1 MSQSALRAGA
11 LRLESFDPAPA
22 AAPAPARPA
31 RAELEREIAR
41 ARSEGHARGFE
52 EGAAAALARE
62 EAETRALLAGLAEHL
77 ADRALTERAA
87 RSALERRI
95 GPLLAAL
102 LGALAPALAERGLG
116 PLIEARIRAILARM
130 PDARPVLRV
139 PPARVEELR
148 ALLGGEGIG
157 APALRILA
165 DPDLSGLSCEID
177 WADGI
182 DAIDPGAAAAEV
194 TAALGELLDTGANGV
209 PRAAAAGG

>member
-31 RAELEREIAR
+31 RADLEREIAR

-62 EAETRALLAGLAEHL
+62 EAETRALLAGLSEHL

-95 GPLLAAL
+95 GPLLAAI
-102 LGALAPALAERGLG
+102 LGAVAPALAERGLA
-116 PLIEARIRAILARM
+116 PLIEARVRAILARV
-130 PDARPVLRV
+130 PDAQPVLRV

-148 ALLGGEGIG
+148 ALLGEEGFG
-157 APALRILA
+157 AAPPRILA
-165 DPDLSGLSCEID
+165 DPGLSGLACEID

-194 TAALGELLDTGANGV
+194 TAALGDLLGAGADAT
-209 PRAAAAGG
+209 PRVAAGGG